1 MWFSSWITHQFE
13 IEAEDLKR
21 MGYSTVS
28 EWVSDDDDDDDDV
41 FKFVRKVFE
50 NYTV

>member
-1 MWFSSWITHQFE
+1 MWFSSWISHQFE

-28 EWVSDDDDDDDDV
+28 DDDDDDDDDDIL
-41 FKFVRKVFE
+41 
-50 NYTV
+50 

>member
-1 MWFSSWITHQFE
+1 MVLHDMWFSSWISPQFE

-28 EWVSDDDDDDDDV
+28 DDDDDDDIL
-41 FKFVRKVFE
+41 
-50 NYTV
+50 